1 MACYHSNIFLMNV
14 YDIYWE
20 DALDSKVKQNAEEVV
35 LPMQGEN
42 KVLPCFCHFLK
53 YLPPCLFVFTF
64 SWNSQADNEAFSESQ
79 FTTHK
84 ELIPISGQ
92 WNVFGTTAL
101 KALWEV
107 SIVFLGL
114 RYEIAWFNGDLKSG
128 HQLQEFILFSL
139 QILSLVV
146 ISRMANFYM
155 DQITESCPVMVN
167 QGLLYSDC
175 VCVCVCVPVYT

>member
-1 MACYHSNIFLMNV
+1 MNV

-92 WNVFGTTAL
+92 SNVFGTTAL
-101 KALWEV
+101 KVLWEV

-128 HQLQEFILFSL
+128 QQLQEFILFSL
-139 QILSLVV
+139 QILSPAWWLFLGWQ
-146 ISRMANFYM
+146 ISTWTR
-155 DQITESCPVMVN
+155 
-167 QGLLYSDC
+167 LLKVALSW
-175 VCVCVCVPVYT
+175 